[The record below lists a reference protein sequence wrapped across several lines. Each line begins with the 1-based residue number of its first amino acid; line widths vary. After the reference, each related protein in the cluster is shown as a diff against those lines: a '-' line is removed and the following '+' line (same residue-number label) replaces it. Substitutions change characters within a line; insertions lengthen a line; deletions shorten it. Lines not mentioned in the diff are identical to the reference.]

1 MNLIRDYSSCLSLKY
16 FSIRKCITISFTFE
30 CFFLLWEEICSL
42 NRFLYSFC
50 VYEDGKKSLHNNHRK
65 HLLLFEFSPET
76 EEIKYRIK
84 LLILDGLLL
93 ISASVVLQI
102 CVVAHFIFIFFT
114 VFGLKE
120 WLRRAPSFQWGCS
133 LLRSTSNVF
142 LVFGDASNI
151 ITQKWLSLWW
161 DWEIWDDQSFL
172 LALMSTSSITKGLIS
187 AMSTD
192 YSLIP

>member
-1 MNLIRDYSSCLSLKY
+1 M
-16 FSIRKCITISFTFE
+16 
-30 CFFLLWEEICSL
+30 
-42 NRFLYSFC
+42 
-50 VYEDGKKSLHNNHRK
+50 YEDGKKSLHNNHRK

-120 WLRRAPSFQWGCS
+120 
-133 LLRSTSNVF
+133 
-142 LVFGDASNI
+142 
-151 ITQKWLSLWW
+151 
-161 DWEIWDDQSFL
+161 
-172 LALMSTSSITKGLIS
+172 
-187 AMSTD
+187 
-192 YSLIP
+192 